1 MGRMVRVIYGIQFT
15 LLLSIATA
23 AHGLAL
29 AGDLPD
35 HRMTPGAINPNVT
48 QANISRTV
56 CAKGYSKTIR
66 PPAHLTN
73 RLKKQQIREYGYAD
87 RNPKHYEED
96 HLIPLSIGGAPEDRR
111 NLWPEP
117 RQSEW
122 GADKKDQFEFVLYKM
137 VCAHEI
143 ALADAQR
150 EIATD
155 WIAAWK
161 KYVPSH
167 QNHRFSRARADRYHG
182 QAFRVQRRSHE
193 GGDHLC
199 LPEPTKEWIVPT
211 AGTVGDLLLST
222 VRSA

>member
-1 MGRMVRVIYGIQFT
+1 MTHGAKVSVLFS
-15 LLLSIATA
+15 LA
-23 AHGLAL
+23 ALTYGLAL

-35 HRMTPGAINPNVT
+35 HRMTPGAINPNVR
-48 QANISRTV
+48 QANISQTV
-56 CAKGYSKTIR
+56 CSKGYSKSIR
-66 PPAHLTN
+66 PPANFTN

-96 HLIPLSIGGAPEDRR
+96 HLIPLSIGGAPEDPR

-117 RQSEW
+117 RESEW
-122 GADKKDQFEFVLYKM
+122 GAEKKDQLEFVLYKM

-143 ALADAQR
+143 SLADAQR

-167 QNHRFSRARADRYHG
+167 QKYRFSRGFY
-182 QAFRVQRRSHE
+182 
-193 GGDHLC
+193 
-199 LPEPTKEWIVPT
+199 
-211 AGTVGDLLLST
+211 
-222 VRSA
+222 